1 MATLLV
7 FIYISKIT
15 GITFI
20 KSMILSW
27 EKEKLEKVKVLRG
40 NFGESFDYEK
50 FYCKCSIFLFI
61 NYFFKNCL
69 NIYYLR

>member
-1 MATLLV
+1 MV
-7 FIYISKIT
+7 
-15 GITFI
+15 

-27 EKEKLEKVKVLRG
+27 EKEKLETVNVFRG

-61 NYFFKNCL
+61 NYFDKKYL
-69 NIYYLR
+69 YIIY